1 MGTLDRLQSLRSRS
15 SLTFKIY
22 FDMSWPCSFLRVLGC
37 VLLGWVVLV
46 ALLQCFLMVIVLVW
60 MVLSAWWQALWGP
73 GLVLESSDV
82 VNVFAVESDSWP
94 WVLALALVMSFSAV
108 MKILVMRV
116 SVVGE
121 RIPLLGEKC

>member
-1 MGTLDRLQSLRSRS
+1 
-15 SLTFKIY
+15 
-22 FDMSWPCSFLRVLGC
+22 MSWPCSFLRVLGC

-82 VNVFAVESDSWP
+82 VNVFAVESGSWP

-116 SVVGE
+116 PVVGE